1 MPTAEDLRQAKE
13 IIARSLLTKHGKY
26 YELNPYKI
34 IQRLENIRDYGIDDE
49 DGGVG
54 RINDLIDDMVEQGQ
68 LPG

>member
-1 MPTAEDLRQAKE
+1 MAKD
-13 IIARSLLTKHGKY
+13 LLTKHGKY

-49 DGGVG
+49 DGGAD
-54 RINDLIDDMVEQGQ
+54 RINDLIDDMMEQGQ